1 MNKILIIILLLT
13 SSIAI
18 WGQNKSVTIYNNGL
32 THDNVSADIFNNDT
46 TYTYSVTTA
55 AMWTGKLSTKIV
67 YKGQY
72 NAFINFMIQLFQFA
86 EANKNNKGAKAVIND
101 INVESTKKAGV
112 KCISIGNGKD
122 VSNTTYKSIKGA
134 LEAITSWKESN

>member
-1 MNKILIIILLLT
+1 
-13 SSIAI
+13 
-18 WGQNKSVTIYNNGL
+18 
-32 THDNVSADIFNNDT
+32 
-46 TYTYSVTTA
+46 
-55 AMWTGKLSTKIV
+55 MWTGKLSTKIV

>member
-1 MNKILIIILLLT
+1 MPFGGK
-13 SSIAI
+13 
-18 WGQNKSVTIYNNGL
+18 NKSVTIYNNGL

-112 KCISIGNGKD
+112 KCISNRKWKGCKQTPPT
-122 VSNTTYKSIKGA
+122 NTIKGA
-134 LEAITSWKESN
+134 LEAITLERK

>member
-1 MNKILIIILLLT
+1 MNKILIIIILLM
-13 SSIAI
+13 SSITI
-18 WGQNKSVTIYNNGL
+18 WGQNRSVTIYNNGL

-46 TYTYSVTTA
+46 TYIYSVTTA

-72 NAFINFMIQLFQFA
+72 NDFTNFMIQLFQFA
-86 EANKNNKGAKAVIND
+86 EANKDNRGAKTVINN

-134 LEAITSWKESN
+134 LEAIISWKESN

>member
-55 AMWTGKLSTKIV
+55 AMWTGKL
-67 YKGQY
+67 
-72 NAFINFMIQLFQFA
+72 
-86 EANKNNKGAKAVIND
+86 
-101 INVESTKKAGV
+101 
-112 KCISIGNGKD
+112 
-122 VSNTTYKSIKGA
+122 
-134 LEAITSWKESN
+134 

>member
-1 MNKILIIILLLT
+1 MLVRTYLT
-13 SSIAI
+13 MI
-18 WGQNKSVTIYNNGL
+18 
-32 THDNVSADIFNNDT
+32 T

-86 EANKNNKGAKAVIND
+86 EANKNNKG
-101 INVESTKKAGV
+101 S
-112 KCISIGNGKD
+112 
-122 VSNTTYKSIKGA
+122 KS
-134 LEAITSWKESN
+134 SDQRHQC